1 MEVPVPSD
9 STYTHFFQRAQ
20 EPTMTSTHVIAPD
33 VSGDP
38 TTADGTL
45 LAYELIYA
53 GGTRRVYADAL
64 DAFMDV
70 LLPGYDT
77 WDEQRR
83 WEQRLHLAVRAQV
96 VVQAEANTHDTFRL
110 VPPDKQ
116 AVLQGTRH
124 EPPSPVSWSQP
135 IPLVLVASFYAPAG
149 KIPRPV
155 REQGMEPNLI
165 WIDPSDETS
174 LLESLHDTGYLTLNT
189 SRA

>member
-1 MEVPVPSD
+1 
-9 STYTHFFQRAQ
+9 
-20 EPTMTSTHVIAPD
+20 MTSTPVTAPI

-38 TTADGTL
+38 TTPDGGLRT
-45 LAYELIYA
+45 YELIYA
-53 GGTRRVYADAL
+53 GGTRRVYADTL
-64 DAFMDV
+64 DAFMDL

-77 WDEQRR
+77 WTEQQR
-83 WEQRLHLAVRAQV
+83 WEQRLHLAIRAQV
-96 VVQAEANTHDTFRL
+96 VAQAEANAADTFRL
-110 VPPDKQ
+110 VPPDMQ

-135 IPLVLVASFYAPAG
+135 VPLVLVTSFYAPAG

-174 LLESLHDTGYLTLNT
+174 LLESLHDAGYLTLNT